1 LVELWQTNQKFFVLI
16 NCQGLGYEI
25 QILESFF
32 LKLKTNQ
39 ISNKKITLWLKHIKK
54 EDSDLLFGFTS
65 KEQKNFF
72 IEILSIRGV
81 GSQIGMGILNKFSI
95 SEVINAIKT
104 QNKKL
109 ICSVPGIGQKMSDRL
124 ILELKNKFKSE
135 LQFEE
140 EKAKDEFEIKDPE
153 INKMMQD
160 LKLTLQ
166 SLNYKN
172 KEINTIMPIIKEST
186 LLAKKEKNLSFE
198 NLLKIAKNNLDKDSS
213 NIGRWRS
220 IINKLK
226 INFMSLD
233 TAEKQKLIETHQV
246 HSTDTGS
253 VEVQVAML
261 SKRIS
266 KLSDHLQGNIHD
278 FASRQGLLKMIGKR
292 KRLLSY
298 IKDKNVQRYQEL
310 VKKIGIRGWSQLMKK
325 KQSKKK
331 TQN

>member
-1 LVELWQTNQKFFVLI
+1 MISWINGELVELWQTNQKFFVLI

-95 SEVINAIKT
+95 SEVINAVKT

-135 LQFEE
+135 IQFEE

-153 INKMMQD
+153 INKMIED
-160 LKLTLQ
+160 LQLTLQ

-172 KEINTIMPIIKEST
+172 KEIKTILPIIINEVDFP
-186 LLAKKEKNLSFE
+186 AKKENNLSFE
-198 NLLKIAKNNLDKDSS
+198 NLLKLAMNYLDKESS
-213 NIGRWRS
+213 NI
-220 IINKLK
+220 
-226 INFMSLD
+226 
-233 TAEKQKLIETHQV
+233 
-246 HSTDTGS
+246 
-253 VEVQVAML
+253 
-261 SKRIS
+261 
-266 KLSDHLQGNIHD
+266 
-278 FASRQGLLKMIGKR
+278 AS
-292 KRLLSY
+292 
-298 IKDKNVQRYQEL
+298 
-310 VKKIGIRGWSQLMKK
+310 
-325 KQSKKK
+325 
-331 TQN
+331 

>member
-1 LVELWQTNQKFFVLI
+1 LISWINGELVESWQTNQKFFALI

-65 KEQKNFF
+65 KEQRNFL

-95 SEVINAIKT
+95 SEVINAVKT
-104 QNKKL
+104 KNEKL

-135 LQFEE
+135 IQFEE

-153 INKMMQD
+153 INKMIED
-160 LKLTLQ
+160 LQLTLR

-172 KEINTIMPIIKEST
+172 KEINTILPIIINEIDFP
-186 LLAKKEKNLSFE
+186 AKKENNLSFE
-198 NLLKIAKNNLDKDSS
+198 NLLKLAMNYLDKESS
-213 NIGRWRS
+213 NI
-220 IINKLK
+220 
-226 INFMSLD
+226 
-233 TAEKQKLIETHQV
+233 
-246 HSTDTGS
+246 
-253 VEVQVAML
+253 
-261 SKRIS
+261 
-266 KLSDHLQGNIHD
+266 
-278 FASRQGLLKMIGKR
+278 AS
-292 KRLLSY
+292 
-298 IKDKNVQRYQEL
+298 
-310 VKKIGIRGWSQLMKK
+310 
-325 KQSKKK
+325 
-331 TQN
+331 

>member
-1 LVELWQTNQKFFVLI
+1 MVELWQTNQKFFVLI

-95 SEVINAIKT
+95 GEVINAIKT

-124 ILELKNKFKSE
+124 ILELKSKFKSE
-135 LQFEE
+135 ILSED
-140 EKAKDEFEIKDPE
+140 EKSKDEFEIKDPE
-153 INKMMQD
+153 INKMIED
-160 LKLTLQ
+160 LQLTLQ

-172 KEINTIMPIIKEST
+172 KEIKTILPIIINEVDF
-186 LLAKKEKNLSFE
+186 LAKKENNLSFE
-198 NLLKIAKNNLDKDSS
+198 NLLKLAMNYLDKESS
-213 NIGRWRS
+213 NI
-220 IINKLK
+220 
-226 INFMSLD
+226 
-233 TAEKQKLIETHQV
+233 
-246 HSTDTGS
+246 
-253 VEVQVAML
+253 
-261 SKRIS
+261 
-266 KLSDHLQGNIHD
+266 
-278 FASRQGLLKMIGKR
+278 AS
-292 KRLLSY
+292 
-298 IKDKNVQRYQEL
+298 
-310 VKKIGIRGWSQLMKK
+310 
-325 KQSKKK
+325 
-331 TQN
+331 

>member
-1 LVELWQTNQKFFVLI
+1 MISWINGELVESWQTNQKFFVLI

-81 GSQIGMGILNKFSI
+81 GSQIGMSILNKFSI

-135 LQFEE
+135 IQFEE
-140 EKAKDEFEIKDPE
+140 QKAKDEFEIKDPE
-153 INKMMQD
+153 INKMIED
-160 LKLTLQ
+160 LQLTLQ

-172 KEINTIMPIIKEST
+172 KEIKTILPIIINEVDF
-186 LLAKKEKNLSFE
+186 LAKKENNLSFE
-198 NLLKIAKNNLDKDSS
+198 NLLKLAMNYLDKESS
-213 NIGRWRS
+213 NI
-220 IINKLK
+220 
-226 INFMSLD
+226 
-233 TAEKQKLIETHQV
+233 
-246 HSTDTGS
+246 
-253 VEVQVAML
+253 
-261 SKRIS
+261 
-266 KLSDHLQGNIHD
+266 
-278 FASRQGLLKMIGKR
+278 AS
-292 KRLLSY
+292 
-298 IKDKNVQRYQEL
+298 
-310 VKKIGIRGWSQLMKK
+310 
-325 KQSKKK
+325 
-331 TQN
+331 